1 MSEFH
6 ACGLPARSGFWVWS
20 GFQGASSQPGI
31 DLGMLR
37 SSEIDSRRRAGQNR
51 GMEPQA
57 PQRVVITSI
66 NVGIW
71 NLTELLLKLSIAAIP
86 AAIIVSLLYA
96 FGTIVVAVLARR

>member
-1 MSEFH
+1 
-6 ACGLPARSGFWVWS
+6 
-20 GFQGASSQPGI
+20 
-31 DLGMLR
+31 
-37 SSEIDSRRRAGQNR
+37 
-51 GMEPQA
+51 MEPQA

-86 AAIIVSLLYA
+86 AAIIVSVLYA